1 MIFQQRAAL
10 LALPLLIIAMIVV
23 LVAAR
28 DGDRDAGSGIAD
40 ASDVADASVD
50 SVVGSGGHFSEVQFD
65 PDGTPHLIPLNAI
78 QSGGPPKDGIPS
90 IDHPRFARSDTWD
103 ALQYDD
109 DNLVI
114 GVEVN
119 GIRRAYPFQV
129 LVWHEIVNDVVDD
142 KALLITYC
150 PLCGTGIVFERY
162 IDDEPVEFG
171 VSGKLYNS
179 DMLMYDRKTDSY
191 WAQVTGTAVV
201 GELTGAVLPLYP
213 MKIMT
218 WGDWKETF
226 PDSEVLTK
234 ETGFMRDY
242 GRDPYLGYYESN
254 SVWFS
259 VSATDDRLHM
269 KERVTGIEV
278 DGPAFGAYADDNVVE
293 FGPVNDVVGE
303 TPLLVVADPRA
314 GNSVRVF
321 DREIDGQILT
331 FRLSGNGLE
340 DVETGST
347 WSFAGEAVSGDLAG
361 ALLAERTPVKGFWFA
376 WFAFHQDTELWLPD

>member
-1 MIFQQRAAL
+1 MISVQRATL
-10 LALPLLIIAMIVV
+10 LTLPLLILITVVV

-28 DGDRDAGSGIAD
+28 GDDGDAGN
-40 ASDVADASVD
+40 DVAAAPESE
-50 SVVGSGGHFSEVQFD
+50 VGPTGHFREIQIDS
-65 PDGTPHLIPLNAI
+65 DGTPHLIPLNAI
-78 QSGGPPKDGIPS
+78 QHGGPPKDGIPS
-90 IDHPRFARSDTWD
+90 IDRPRFAGADRWD
-103 ALQYDD
+103 ELQYED

-129 LVWHEIVNDVVDD
+129 LVWHEIVNDVIDD

-162 IDDEPVEFG
+162 IDGEAVEFG

-226 PDSEVLTK
+226 PYSEVLTT

-278 DGPAFGAYADDNVVE
+278 DGPAFGAYADEHVVE

-303 TPLLVVADPRA
+303 TPLLVVADRQA

-321 DREIDGQILT
+321 DREMNGQILT
-331 FRLSGNGLE
+331 FRLSGDGLE
-340 DVETGST
+340 DSETSST
-347 WSFAGEAVSGDLAG
+347 WTFAGEAVSGDLVG
-361 ALLAERTPVKGFWFA
+361 TVLNEFVPVKGFWFA

>member
-1 MIFQQRAAL
+1 MMSRQRVAL
-10 LALPLLIIAMIVV
+10 LAIPLLLLVTTVV
-23 LVAAR
+23 VFAAR
-28 DGDRDAGSGIAD
+28 DDEAD
-40 ASDVADASVD
+40 AVSDVEAASVD
-50 SVVGSGGHFSEVQFD
+50 SGVGPTGHFREIQIDS
-65 PDGTPHLIPLNAI
+65 DGTPHLIPLNEI
-78 QSGGPPKDGIPS
+78 QHGGPPKDGIPS
-90 IDHPRFARSDTWD
+90 IDHPRFAGSDTWD
-103 ALQYDD
+103 ELQYDD

-129 LVWHEIVNDVVDD
+129 LVWHEIVNDVIDD

-226 PDSEVLTK
+226 PDSEVLTTA
-234 ETGFMRDY
+234 TGFMRDY
-242 GRDPYLGYYESN
+242 GRDPYLGYYES
-254 SVWFS
+254 SAVWFT

-269 KERVTGIEV
+269 KERVTGVEV
-278 DGPAFGAYADDNVVE
+278 EGPAFGAYADDQIID
-293 FGPVNDVVGE
+293 FGPVNDFVGE
-303 TPLLVVADPRA
+303 TPLLVVADA
-314 GNSVRVF
+314 HSGNSVRVF
-321 DREIDGQILT
+321 DREMDGQILT
-331 FRLSGNGLE
+331 FRLSGDGLE
-340 DVETGST
+340 DEETGST
-347 WSFAGEAVSGDLAG
+347 WTFAGEAVSGELAG
-361 ALLAERTPVKGFWFA
+361 TALTERVPVKGFWFA